1 MSERAVAIRRPRLLS
16 PGFTA
21 LLVANVCFGYAF
33 SSFLL
38 LPKYL
43 DVALGAGPAQ
53 VGTLTFVHGAVI
65 VVFLP
70 LIGAAVDRFGRRA
83 FLTAGALVMA
93 AASLGYVAVDE
104 VGPLLYALRLVQGL
118 AFAMVFAGGGA
129 LAVDLA
135 PPERL
140 GQAIGIYGLSFL
152 SMNAVAPACVEQLAG
167 LAGWRLA
174 FATAAAGA
182 LLCALLSLRVS
193 DPGTARGAAGNGATL
208 LEVARRPS
216 QAVSLLVIALVGCAM
231 SAVFSFYQLYALQL
245 GMQEVSSFFIAYS
258 LAAITVRGGFGQWMD
273 HWGLRRVSVAALAL
287 YVVVVLAVARLDL
300 FGLSLTGALLGMA
313 HGVFYP
319 AFNGVVVAAAGA
331 GERGKVMALFQAAF
345 QVGMAGGGLGL
356 GLLAAAA
363 GYPAVFVTAAAGL
376 AVALAA
382 LLAGR
387 GRSKRGLQPS

>member
-1 MSERAVAIRRPRLLS
+1 MSERAVAIQRPRLLS

-43 DVALGAGPAQ
+43 EVALGAGPAQ
-53 VGTLTFVHGAVI
+53 VGSLTFVHGAVI

-70 LIGAAVDRFGRRA
+70 LVGAAVDRFGRRG
-83 FLTAGALVMA
+83 FLTVGALVMA

-118 AFAMVFAGGGA
+118 AFAMVFAAGGA
-129 LAVDLA
+129 LAVVLA

-167 LAGWRLA
+167 LAGWRPA

-193 DPGTARGAAGNGATL
+193 DSGPARGTAGNGATL

-216 QAVSLLVIALVGCAM
+216 QAVALLVIALVGCAM

-245 GMQEVSSFFIAYS
+245 GMQEVSSFFVTYS
-258 LAAITVRGGFGQWMD
+258 LAAITVRGGLGQWMD

-287 YVVVVLAVARLDL
+287 YVVVLLAVARLDL
-300 FGLSLTGALLGMA
+300 FGLSLTGALLGTA

-319 AFNGVVVAAAGA
+319 AFNGMVVADAGP

-363 GYPAVFVTAAAGL
+363 GYPAVFATAAAGL

-382 LLAGR
+382 LLAGG
-387 GRSKRGLQPS
+387 GRPERGLQTS